1 MLDDTYW
8 EAYLKLLSNRRHQGA
23 RKTLNLLCSS
33 WYRALF
39 RSGNHDAFCAINGIH
54 PDSPKVK
61 WMKDS
66 VVETAT
72 PATTSAAPSIQEAL
86 DMQRRNFFPFPVL
99 WFSLVALEI
108 SVLAYMRIA
117 EADIWFHLRNA
128 QELLTRHSFLRAD
141 SYTFTTAGAP
151 LLNFEWLSELPYYFA
166 FQAWGLRGLL
176 AVYLV
181 VLWLVFA
188 AVYYLA
194 VRRGAN
200 FGDAALVTMAGVVL
214 GCYSF
219 GPRML
224 HFGWLCLVLVLLVL
238 ERFQR
243 TGKGLWVLPPLFAL
257 WINLHGSWV
266 FGFGVM
272 GIYVI
277 SGLVEG
283 QWNNVEAKRW
293 TPDQLRKLLLVF
305 AASAVALLANPYG
318 YKLVW
323 YPFELL
329 SRQQAVRDNMIE
341 WQSVDFHSG
350 WGKLAMFMILALLGA
365 AWFSRKTWKL
375 SDILLATFAVWAALN
390 HLRFLLFAAIL
401 LVPILAPRLSL
412 FPPYDAT
419 KDKPWL
425 NLAIT
430 AAIAAII
437 VGSYPSAAQLQDR
450 IDSVFPRDALS
461 FMQQKQI
468 TGRLFNSYDFGGYIE
483 FYAPGIK
490 TFADGRTDIFAY
502 NGVLDDYLKINT
514 IERPLELLDKYKIDY
529 VLFPVDKHLS
539 YLLDHSAG
547 WHTIYEDKAVKLY
560 QRAF

>member
-1 MLDDTYW
+1 
-8 EAYLKLLSNRRHQGA
+8 
-23 RKTLNLLCSS
+23 
-33 WYRALF
+33 
-39 RSGNHDAFCAINGIH
+39 
-54 PDSPKVK
+54 
-61 WMKDS
+61 MKDS

-72 PATTSAAPSIQEAL
+72 PATTSAAPSIQEGL

-108 SVLAYMRIA
+108 SVLADMRIA

-128 QELLTRHSFLRAD
+128 RELLTRHSFLRAD

-401 LVPILAPRLSL
+401 LVPILAPRLRL
-412 FPPYDAT
+412 LPPYDAT

-547 WHTIYEDKAVKLY
+547 WQTIYEDKTVKLY